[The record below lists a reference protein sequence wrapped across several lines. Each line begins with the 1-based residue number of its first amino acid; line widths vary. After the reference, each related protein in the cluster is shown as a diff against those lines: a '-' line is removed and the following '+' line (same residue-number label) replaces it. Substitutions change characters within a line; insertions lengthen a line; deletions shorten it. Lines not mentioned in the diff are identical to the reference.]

1 MKRIVCVVA
10 IFILALNLAGCTALQ
25 KKFTPKKKKQVKMPR
40 VYQFKIYEKK
50 PTPELYQKHYA
61 YWMTWQSELIK
72 VLGENGKKDKRCIQE
87 IIGHLRDMQGMLVEE
102 KALEFES
109 HIERLESVESIIFGN
124 NLTQA
129 NKDYTRRVLEKE
141 DRNIKRKF
149 SLKKMRNYLR
159 KSFDEEPLPQEITV
173 EEPGPEPVSVVFMKT
188 DDALAN

>member
-1 MKRIVCVVA
+1 
-10 IFILALNLAGCTALQ
+10 
-25 KKFTPKKKKQVKMPR
+25 MPR

-72 VLGENGKKDKRCIQE
+72 VLGDNGKKDKRCIQE
-87 IIGHLRDMQGMLVEE
+87 IIGNLRDMQSMLVEE

-109 HIERLESVESIIFGN
+109 HIVRLESVESIIFGN
-124 NLTQA
+124 NLTQS

-141 DRNIKRKF
+141 DRNIKREF
-149 SLKKMRNYLR
+149 RLKKMRSYLR
-159 KSFDEEPLPQEITV
+159 KSFDEEPPAEQAPQEPAPQEITV

-188 DDALAN
+188 DDAPAN